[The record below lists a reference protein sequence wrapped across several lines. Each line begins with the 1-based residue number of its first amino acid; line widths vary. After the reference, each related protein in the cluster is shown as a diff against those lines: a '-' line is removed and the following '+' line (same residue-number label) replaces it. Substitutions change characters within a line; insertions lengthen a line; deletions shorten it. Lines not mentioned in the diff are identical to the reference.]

1 MNHQYLGSPNIFFC
15 CLIVLVLS
23 HWVHPILSHWVSY
36 QPRLFIAK
44 CCCQPRWRPPTCW
57 RWMWRWHKILMSEV
71 APSTA
76 HQTLLYESSLRRTF
90 SAPGLGMVLFSV
102 PCGMPG
108 NGSAI
113 IHAHSSSRLIILG
126 PLWSIRDIYII
137 HTDVRRF
144 CNTRETFFSRL
155 LASGFEAQIG
165 NPRHFYNHSLSSS
178 CPCASAQIHPGPL
191 NIRKPSVN
199 FILSNSGIYLDLK
212 FEYY

>member
-1 MNHQYLGSPNIFFC
+1 MLENSSETLTQSGWSSQLHMIKIPTAELVILIFLALLCSPTIYHQYLVSLTWVYPSEWVSECYNNIPVF

-23 HWVHPILSHWVSY
+23 HWAHPILSHWVSY

-90 SAPGLGMVLFSV
+90 SAPGPGMVLFSV

-113 IHAHSSSRLIILG
+113 IHAHSSSRLIIWG
-126 PLWSIRDIYII
+126 PSDP
-137 HTDVRRF
+137 
-144 CNTRETFFSRL
+144 S
-155 LASGFEAQIG
+155 QI
-165 NPRHFYNHSLSSS
+165 FT
-178 CPCASAQIHPGPL
+178 
-191 NIRKPSVN
+191 
-199 FILSNSGIYLDLK
+199 
-212 FEYY
+212 

>member
-1 MNHQYLGSPNIFFC
+1 MLFDS
-15 CLIVLVLS
+15 LIVLVLS
-23 HWVHPILSHWVSY
+23 HWVHPILSHWFHPILSHLVHPVLSHWLHPILSHLVHPILSHLVHPILSQLVHPILSHWVYPILSHWVYPILSHWVSY

-90 SAPGLGMVLFSV
+90 SAPGPGMVLFSV

-113 IHAHSSSRLIILG
+113 IHAHSSSRLIIWG
-126 PLWSIRDIYII
+126 PSDP
-137 HTDVRRF
+137 
-144 CNTRETFFSRL
+144 S
-155 LASGFEAQIG
+155 QI
-165 NPRHFYNHSLSSS
+165 FT
-178 CPCASAQIHPGPL
+178 
-191 NIRKPSVN
+191 
-199 FILSNSGIYLDLK
+199 
-212 FEYY
+212 

>member
-1 MNHQYLGSPNIFFC
+1 MTQILKCLILENSSKTFRRSGRSSQLHIIKIPTAKLVILVIFAFLSHNVSPISGFPHFGSNIPVC

-90 SAPGLGMVLFSV
+90 SAPGPGMVLFSV

-113 IHAHSSSRLIILG
+113 IHAHSSSRLII
-126 PLWSIRDIYII
+126 
-137 HTDVRRF
+137 
-144 CNTRETFFSRL
+144 
-155 LASGFEAQIG
+155 
-165 NPRHFYNHSLSSS
+165 
-178 CPCASAQIHPGPL
+178 
-191 NIRKPSVN
+191 
-199 FILSNSGIYLDLK
+199 
-212 FEYY
+212 